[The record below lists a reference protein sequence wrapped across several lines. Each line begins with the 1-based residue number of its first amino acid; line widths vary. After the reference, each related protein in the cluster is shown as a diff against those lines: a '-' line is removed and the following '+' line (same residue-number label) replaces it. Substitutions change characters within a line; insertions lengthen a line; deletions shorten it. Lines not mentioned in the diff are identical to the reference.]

1 MSIQTKIDDLNRRI
15 TTLTTS
21 DRSTRG
27 NVRVRIVGI
36 KDSLSSLIQR
46 VRSLNNNAGEARE
59 ELERMRLASD
69 ALRNQI
75 TTITAEKDALQV
87 ELDANDIKGIGE
99 EIDSSI
105 AKMDEL
111 LKTME
116 DDDTITDS
124 LKALEDEIELL
135 ETSVRDK
142 ENGARQAGGR
152 KRRRTRRNKKVR
164 SRKSNK
170 SKKSKKSRRC

>member
-1 MSIQTKIDDLNRRI
+1 MSVQTKIDELNRRI
-15 TTLTTS
+15 TLLTNS

-27 NVRVRIVGI
+27 AVRIRLVGI

-75 TTITAEKDALQV
+75 TTITGEKDALQTQ
-87 ELDANDIKGIGE
+87 LDANDIKGIGE

-116 DDDTITDS
+116 DDDTITKS

-135 ETSVRDK
+135 ETSVKDK
-142 ENGARQAGGR
+142 EDGNGHAGGR
-152 KRRRTRRNKKVR
+152 KRRRTRRNKKAR
-164 SRKSNK
+164 SRKSKK

>member
-1 MSIQTKIDDLNRRI
+1 MSIQTKIDELNRRI
-15 TTLTTS
+15 TLLTNS

-27 NVRVRIVGI
+27 NVRIRLVGI

-75 TTITAEKDALQV
+75 TTITGEKDALQTQ
-87 ELDANDIKGIGE
+87 LDANDIKGIGE

-105 AKMDEL
+105 VKMDEL

-116 DDDTITDS
+116 DDDTITKS

-135 ETSVRDK
+135 ETSVKDK
-142 ENGARQAGGR
+142 EDGQAGGR
-152 KRRRTRRNKKVR
+152 KRRRTRRNKKAR
-164 SRKSNK
+164 SRK